1 VLVRRL
7 SAIVLVLVTALPAAA
22 ANYRTTNFYV
32 TAPDAQTAK
41 QCGDYAEHYRKEKA
55 LMWLGQEMPTW
66 PQPCP
71 LIITV
76 SMEGPSGATSFQF
89 GQGRILGMK
98 MEIQGPL
105 DRLLASVLPHEI
117 THTVFAHY
125 FKQPVP
131 RWADEGG
138 SVLSEDD
145 IERDRHDRLTR
156 QILNR
161 GQQIPLRKLFGLREY
176 PPQVMCL
183 YAEGFSMSDYLVKRS
198 DHKTFLHF
206 VGHGMQHGWDSAVQ
220 SFYGHRTVEELEEA
234 WLKNLRETR
243 RGGPSQPQA
252 PAQVASNG
260 ASNGNNNP
268 GANSRPQGQTT
279 SRPIVRLTAPQA
291 QGFDGQPV
299 FRGVAADPNQN
310 FVPPPA
316 PPAPPQ
322 AQMPPPGPPGPTGWQ
337 PGQGRRQVAA
347 NGQPGY
353 PVPVTLG
360 PPQSE
365 FPPAAPSVAPVYPPQ
380 QAGGYAPPATS
391 PAYPPQFQTG
401 PGYLPPPSPPPYP
414 GYPR

>member
-1 VLVRRL
+1 MLVRRL
-7 SAIVLVLVTALPAAA
+7 SAIVLLLASACPALAAQ
-22 ANYRTTNFYV
+22 YRTTNFYV

-71 LIITV
+71 LNITV

-198 DHKTFLHF
+198 DYKTFLHF

-220 SFYGHRTVEELEEA
+220 TFYGHRSVEELEEA
-234 WLKNLRETR
+234 WLKNLRDTR
-243 RGGPSQPQA
+243 RGGPSQPSSGG

-260 ASNGNNNP
+260 NGP
-268 GANSRPQGQTT
+268 RPQGQTT
-279 SRPIVRLTAPQA
+279 GRPIVRLTAPQA

-310 FVPPPA
+310 FGPPPTMPTPPLTQAPPAQPA
-316 PPAPPQ
+316 PP
-322 AQMPPPGPPGPTGWQ
+322 GPSGPTGWQ
-337 PGQGRRQVAA
+337 PSQGRGQVAA

-365 FPPAAPSVAPVYPPQ
+365 VPQPRYPSVAPVYPSQ
-380 QAGGYAPPATS
+380 NQGYAPPPS
-391 PAYPPQFQTG
+391 SVYPPNFPTG
-401 PGYLPPPSPPPYP
+401 PGYLPPPNYP
-414 GYPR
+414 GYPRQ

>member
-1 VLVRRL
+1 L
-7 SAIVLVLVTALPAAA
+7 SAIVLVLASAFPAAA

-71 LIITV
+71 LNITV

-105 DRLLASVLPHEI
+105 DRLLASVLPHEV
-117 THTVFAHY
+117 THTVFAYY

-198 DHKTFLHF
+198 DYKTFLHF

-220 SFYGHRTVEELEEA
+220 TFYGHRSVEELEEA
-234 WLKNLRETR
+234 WLKHLRDTR
-243 RGGPSQPQA
+243 RGGPSQPSH
-252 PAQVASNG
+252 PAQVASNT
-260 ASNGNNNP
+260 NGQ
-268 GANSRPQGQTT
+268 RPQGQMTG
-279 SRPIVRLTAPQA
+279 RPIVRLTAPTA
-291 QGFDGQPV
+291 DGQPV

-310 FVPPPA
+310 FGPPPTMPT
-316 PPAPPQ
+316 PPL
-322 AQMPPPGPPGPTGWQ
+322 AQQPPPGPPGPSGPTGWQ
-337 PGQGRRQVAA
+337 PSRGQRQMAA
-347 NGQPGY
+347 QGQPGY

-360 PPQSE
+360 PPQAERPQPSY
-365 FPPAAPSVAPVYPPQ
+365 PSVAPVYPPTYQ
-380 QAGGYAPPATS
+380 S
-391 PAYPPQFQTG
+391 G
-401 PGYLPPPSPPPYP
+401 PGYLPPANYP

>member
-1 VLVRRL
+1 L
-7 SAIVLVLVTALPAAA
+7 SAIVLVLATAFPAVA

-32 TAPDAQTAK
+32 TAPDPQTAK
-41 QCGDYAEHYRKEKA
+41 QCGDAAEHYRKEKA
-55 LMWLGQEMPTW
+55 IMWLGQEMPTW

-71 LIITV
+71 LNITV

-145 IERDRHDRLTR
+145 VERDRHDRLTR

-198 DHKTFLHF
+198 DYKTFLHF

-220 SFYGHRTVEELEEA
+220 SFYGHRSVEELEEA
-234 WLKNLRETR
+234 WLKHLRETR
-243 RGGPSQPQA
+243 RGGPSQAPS

-260 ASNGNNNP
+260 NG
-268 GANSRPQGQTT
+268 SRPQGQMTG
-279 SRPIVRLTAPQA
+279 RAIVRLTAPQA
-291 QGFDGQPV
+291 DGTAGQQQPV
-299 FRGVAADPNQN
+299 FRGVAADPSQN
-310 FVPPPA
+310 FGPPPTM
-316 PPAPPQ
+316 PA
-322 AQMPPPGPPGPTGWQ
+322 PPPGPSGPTGWQ
-337 PGQGRRQVAA
+337 PNRGQGQMAA
-347 NGQPGY
+347 GGPPSY
-353 PVPVTLG
+353 PAPVTLG
-360 PPQSE
+360 LPQSE
-365 FPPAAPSVAPVYPPQ
+365 FPPPSVAPVYPPRNSG
-380 QAGGYAPPATS
+380 ANTGYPN
-391 PAYPPQFQTG
+391 YPTG
-401 PGYLPPPSPPPYP
+401 PGYLPPPNYP